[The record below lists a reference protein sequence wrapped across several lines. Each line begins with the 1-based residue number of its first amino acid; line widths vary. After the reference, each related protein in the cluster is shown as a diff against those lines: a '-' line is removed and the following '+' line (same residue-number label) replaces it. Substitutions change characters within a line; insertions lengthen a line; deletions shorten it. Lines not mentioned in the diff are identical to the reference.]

1 MAQTFIDDAD
11 AQFAEHVPY
20 HRSLAE
26 IEAAYATASS
36 PLVEGVLE
44 LVVRRPAELERE
56 VVEVAELTEAD
67 GLVGDNWATRSVKST
82 PDGSPDPLRQLT
94 IMNARALEAVA
105 GSRDRWQLA
114 GDQLIVDLDLS
125 IDNLAAGSRL
135 LIGGAEVEVS
145 VPPHVGCSKFSGR
158 FGLDALRFVSSRE
171 GKRRRLRGLNARV
184 IRPGPVRRG
193 DRVVKL

>member
-1 MAQTFIDDAD
+1 MAQTFTDDAD
-11 AQFAEHVPY
+11 AQFGEHVRY

-56 VVEVAELTEAD
+56 VVDVAELTEAE
-67 GLVGDNWATRSVKST
+67 GLVGDNWATRPVKST

-125 IDNLAAGSRL
+125 MDNLPAGSRL
-135 LIGGAEVEVS
+135 RIGRAEVEVS
-145 VPPHVGCSKFSGR
+145 VPPHVGCAKFSGR